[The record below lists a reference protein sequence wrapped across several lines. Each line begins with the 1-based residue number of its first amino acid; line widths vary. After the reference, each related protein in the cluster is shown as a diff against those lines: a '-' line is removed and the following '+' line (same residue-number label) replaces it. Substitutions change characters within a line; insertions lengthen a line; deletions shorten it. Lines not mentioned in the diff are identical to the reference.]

1 MSGVFGTGFGFDL
14 ALLTTTARRD
24 GDHWVI
30 NRTKTWTTKAHC
42 ADWCFLL
49 ARTSNEDR
57 KQQGIT
63 FILLDLKAPGIEIR
77 PIILINGLNETNM
90 VYYDDVRVPVENT
103 VGEVGKG
110 WGIGK
115 YLLAHERTSGG
126 SLGPHKKLL
135 SQLKSIAADGET
147 PDFARKIAAVE
158 LELKTLEAFTLRSV
172 VALSRGGD
180 LGGQALGAEANI
192 FKIRNTEI

>member
-1 MSGVFGTGFGFDL
+1 VWCQGYSEPGSGSDL

-24 GDHWVI
+24 GIHWVI

-42 ADWCFLL
+42 ANWCFLL

-110 WGIGK
+110 WGIRK
-115 YLLAHERTSGG
+115 YLLAHERMSSG

-135 SQLKSIAADGET
+135 SQLKSIAADGGT
-147 PDFARKIAAVE
+147 SGFCA
-158 LELKTLEAFTLRSV
+158 
-172 VALSRGGD
+172 
-180 LGGQALGAEANI
+180 
-192 FKIRNTEI
+192 

>member
-1 MSGVFGTGFGFDL
+1 M
-14 ALLTTTARRD
+14 
-24 GDHWVI
+24 
-30 NRTKTWTTKAHC
+30 
-42 ADWCFLL
+42 

-90 VYYDDVRVPVENT
+90 VYYDDVRVPVEST

-110 WGIGK
+110 WRIGK
-115 YLLAHERTSGG
+115 YLLAHERISGS
-126 SLGPHKKLL
+126 SLVPQKKLL

-147 PDFARKIAAVE
+147 SGFCA
-158 LELKTLEAFTLRSV
+158 
-172 VALSRGGD
+172 
-180 LGGQALGAEANI
+180 
-192 FKIRNTEI
+192 